1 MLMTTVQDFSAPAAP
16 ESGTGRRFVPLSTND
31 QWLRCAHTG
40 TDLDAAAEVVML
52 AAEQQTEKVP
62 GWVAGADVP
71 ECAGLAF
78 DPGGCLY
85 HADPARSQIQRVA
98 WRAVDLFAGG
108 SDPVPAVDLL
118 AAPLNPPDPAG
129 AGFHPAGSAPGWSV
143 RPTALA
149 ADPDDHL
156 FLLDGSTGRIHL
168 LDLADGHLVRTIDLH
183 RPAVDLAADGRTIL
197 VACAD
202 RNRPLIEV
210 TALGLPADA
219 VLPDAAAAVLAAL
232 PPRFEPQRVA
242 VGPHGERWLLLRER
256 LAPGPAGLGDA
267 AWAVPLAD
275 ARRTAPVEVRGATDL
290 ELDGDSRLVA
300 AGPPDGLLARFTFDA
315 EVGTRDVPL
324 HARRY
329 DGRGIVRTPDGAIGF
344 WMRDVPAGVSGF
356 RLAVAARRRFVPAGH
371 IDCFRLDGGAY
382 QQRWGRCFVEACIP
396 EGASVRA
403 AFVSA
408 DEDPDPLEL
417 EGASIART
425 LPANFSG
432 DSSKVPPAFPP
443 LVAEGRVEGLA
454 GSWALHRRESGSE
467 LPWLTRADDDAFEVY
482 EVPVQAPP
490 GRFLWV
496 RLELAG
502 STAVS
507 PRVRAVRV
515 EVPGHDLL
523 DRLPGAYRRD
533 PGTASFLARYLA
545 ITDGLLTDIQ
555 ARAARRDLLL
565 DPHAA
570 PAEVLPWLASLV
582 GLTLDER
589 WSERARRT
597 MLAEAVSLFRCRG
610 TVGGLRRM
618 LEIYLEAQ
626 VILIETFRF
635 RGLGSAAAGGT
646 GTADA
651 VVGFGYRVG
660 GEPGEERGGA
670 DGAPPAGTA
679 ADAFATHAHRFTVLV
694 ARDLDAEQLATVHSL
709 LDLHR
714 PAHTLVEVCT
724 VGAGMRV
731 GIGLHVAV
739 STLVGP
745 GAGFYPAV
753 LGDAVLGTGAVL
765 GKPRAGVRTGGSR
778 LGTDTV
784 VDP

>member
-1 MLMTTVQDFSAPAAP
+1 MTTVPDVSAPAAP
-16 ESGTGRRFVPLSTND
+16 ESGTGRSFVPLSTND
-31 QWLRCAHTG
+31 QWLRCAHSG
-40 TDLDAAAEVVML
+40 TDLDVAAEVVML
-52 AAEQQTEKVP
+52 AADQQTEVP
-62 GWVAGADVP
+62 GWVSGADVP
-71 ECAGLAF
+71 ERAGLAF
-78 DPGGCLY
+78 DQGGCLY
-85 HADPARSQIQRVA
+85 HADPARAQIQRVA

-118 AAPLNPPDPAG
+118 APPLNPPDPVG
-129 AGFHPAGSAPGWSV
+129 AGFRPAGSAPGWAVQPS
-143 RPTALA
+143 ALA

-183 RPAVDLAADGRTIL
+183 RPAVDLAADGRTIV

-202 RNRPLIEV
+202 RDHPLIEV
-210 TALGLPADA
+210 TALGLPAEA
-219 VLPDAAAAVLAAL
+219 VLPDAAAAVLAGL

-275 ARRTAPVEVRGATDL
+275 ARRAAPVEVRGATDL

-315 EVGTRDVPL
+315 EVGTRDAPL
-324 HARRY
+324 RARRY
-329 DGRGIVRTPDGAIGF
+329 DGRGIVRTPEGAIGF

-356 RLAVAARRRFVPAGH
+356 RLAVAARRRFVPAGR

-382 QQRWGRCFVEACIP
+382 QQRWGRCFIEACIP
-396 EGASVRA
+396 DGASVRV

-417 EGASIART
+417 EGASIPRT
-425 LPANFSG
+425 LPANFST
-432 DSSKVPPAFPP
+432 DSSQVPPAFPP
-443 LVAEGRVEGLA
+443 LVAEGRVGGLA
-454 GSWALHRRESGSE
+454 RSWALHRRESGSE
-467 LPWLTRADDDAFEVY
+467 LPWLRRGDDDAFEVY
-482 EVPVQAPP
+482 EVPVQAAP
-490 GRFLWV
+490 GRFLWM

-502 STAVS
+502 NTAVC

-533 PGTASFLARYLA
+533 PGSASFLTRYLA

-555 ARAARRDLLL
+555 TRAARRDLLL

-589 WSERARRT
+589 WPERARRT

-610 TVGGLRRM
+610 TVCGLRRM

-635 RGLGSAAAGGT
+635 RGLGGAAAGET
-646 GTADA
+646 GTAGA

-660 GEPGEERGGA
+660 GER
-670 DGAPPAGTA
+670 DGDRDGPSAGTA

-694 ARDLDAEQLATVHSL
+694 ARDLDAEQLAIVHSL

-731 GIGLHVAV
+731 GSGLHVAV

-753 LGDAVLGTGAVL
+753 LGDAVLGAGAVL
-765 GKPRAGVRTGGSR
+765 GKPRAGVQTGGSR
-778 LGTDTV
+778 LGTDTM